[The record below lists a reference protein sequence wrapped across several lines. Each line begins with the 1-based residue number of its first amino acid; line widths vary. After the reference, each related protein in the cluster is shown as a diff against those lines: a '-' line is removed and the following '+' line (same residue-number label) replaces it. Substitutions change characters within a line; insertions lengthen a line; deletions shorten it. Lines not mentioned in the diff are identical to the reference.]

1 MEVFAWFWS
10 WIEAFMRELANHD
23 PFGVGADLLSIL
35 FAFLLISVVISVF
48 WKGGRG

>member
-10 WIEAFMRELANHD
+10 WIEAIMMELDRTD
-23 PFGVGADLLSIL
+23 PFGVGVSLLSIL
-35 FAFLLISVVISVF
+35 FGFLIISVVISIF